1 MTVERYERKG
11 FDIILTDE
19 RVLVKTPLQVFLVTP
34 KEYNYNQ
41 YIYEIKNAAQCGKI
55 KDWNELC
62 GMFLHKDKGTS
73 VIKLILVSESTYL

>member
-11 FDIILTDE
+11 FSIILTDE
-19 RVLVKTPLQVFLVTP
+19 RVIVKTPHQVFLIAP
-34 KEYNYNQ
+34 REYNYTQ
-41 YIYEIKNAAQCGKI
+41 YINEIRIATQCGWI

-62 GMFLHKDKGTS
+62 GMFLHKDRGTS